1 MVLSTRVRVLLVVM
15 AVVGMALGVIG
26 VLGAVGSALPN
37 NSDRIGSS
45 AGWRAGIVGMEPG
58 RSWSTCPLSSDLLPT
73 LHQPADPS
81 TLASDLRTG
90 RVALSRQLWH
100 VRADRY

>member
-1 MVLSTRVRVLLVVM
+1 
-15 AVVGMALGVIG
+15 
-26 VLGAVGSALPN
+26 
-37 NSDRIGSS
+37 
-45 AGWRAGIVGMEPG
+45 MESG

-100 VRADRY
+100 VRADRYRLFPPQLPSLGAAEITGDGQVPWFSRAHVRMGFQCREDRGRDRRSAIGTASA